1 MSGFHT
7 FTVDFDRDTVGIVL
21 AGVFAGLAVL
31 LAIVA
36 LARQPFL
43 LVLAVPFGVA
53 AYLVFMGATGRAP
66 LGGYRRVTPEE
77 AREAR
82 ATRGDREPGGRS
94 RFAEEARQR
103 ARGERTRDGRGQ
115 ARAGGQRGRQP
126 TEPADA
132 LARRDAARILGVDAD
147 AGAATV
153 RQAYRERVKAVHP
166 DANGGDQETFQQVT
180 EAYERLREE

>member
-1 MSGFHT
+1 
-7 FTVDFDRDTVGIVL
+7 VDFDRDTVGIVL

-43 LVLAVPFGVA
+43 LVLAVPFGLA

-94 RFAEEARQR
+94 RFAEAARQR
-103 ARGERTRDGRGQ
+103 AAGERSRAGPSR
-115 ARAGGQRGRQP
+115 ARASTQRGRQS
-126 TEPADA
+126 TQANNT
-132 LARRDAARILGVDAD
+132 LARRDAARILGIDAD
-147 AGAATV
+147 AEPAAV
-153 RQAYRERVKAVHP
+153 RRAYRERVKTVHP
-166 DANGGDQETFQQVT
+166 DADGGDQETFQQVN
-180 EAYERLREE
+180 EAYERLREK

>member
-1 MSGFHT
+1 MQ
-7 FTVDFDRDTVGIVL
+7 FDRDTVGIVL

-43 LVLAVPFGVA
+43 LVLAVPFGLA

-82 ATRGDREPGGRS
+82 ATRGEREPGGRS

-103 ARGERTRDGRGQ
+103 AAGERTRAGRGR
-115 ARAGGQRGRQP
+115 ARAGAERGRQRVQ
-126 TEPADA
+126 ASDV
-132 LARRDAARILGVDAD
+132 LARREAARILGVDAD
-147 AGAATV
+147 AEPAAV
-153 RQAYRERVKAVHP
+153 RRAYRERVKEVHP
-166 DANGGDQETFQQVT
+166 DAEGGDQETFQQVN